1 MKKVLLLSVCLAAS
15 CILGGGK
22 LWADVTNSNGTLTI
36 NVTNTPSSEDESAL
50 TNLSTS
56 NDITKIVFTGNG
68 KVTSDFVSKL
78 NGKVSNVTVLDMG
91 GITIDELTSSSIPTG
106 LDFTKVTEFTL
117 PKTKIVD
124 EKMTFPQGVLD
135 YYTWSC
141 PNNGITK
148 LIFPE
153 GYTDIANNA
162 TINESKQGNYWFI
175 DLSLPSTLKKIGDFA
190 FLDKRLKSLALPA
203 NVESVGQKAFWVQ
216 NRDYDLL
223 EIKLNSKLRIIGAGA
238 FGQAHSTTTQT
249 VLQVPASVQFIGP
262 MAFANRFFQEV
273 YFLGTK
279 APICPMYKIDSDCS
293 YNTTGSY
300 KAAFSADTNIEYN
313 GNNGYQATN
322 TQRALADTMSLG
334 RANRENYYNGA
345 YIAALHYPST
355 TSVDEANK
363 YRDQTRVYDTSKETY
378 DANDKLNVGAEVTSV
393 DKDNQIIPNSFGKC
407 ETYVSPG
414 FEDSYLGRQYIWPS
428 QTQMNR
434 AYITA
439 YKGLQWDGTTQFP
452 TSTTLT
458 SEEEEILKEA
468 GVDQIGLTP
477 QDLYKGTRM
486 FVLANNDAQ
495 SNETYDTGIKKDGK
509 WWTLCVP
516 FNMTKK
522 QVEETFGSK
531 TELCLFTS
539 VTREIEVNGRNHIK
553 IVFNTKPLEHKT
565 SYAKDDTRSGISVK
579 AGQKAKWTSTSAD
592 ATSSKDGHRVGEW
605 DYSYIDNNE
614 DNNSVEDNDTV
625 IWAHESYM
633 IKPSDGENSDLNP
646 TETIKFADYKMVPG
660 NPLPSLV
667 RASTVYLT
675 QDNEADYKN
684 CYRFI
689 GNYTTGNLIPQFSY
703 VFSKDTQDNR
713 KFVFY
718 TGTTSEWKANK
729 SLIES
734 NSYYGGQDD
743 YENFFNGSTEGIS
756 KVKQT
761 TCLGYDDADENST
774 TGIDDVQIVI
784 GNDVLT
790 PIYTIDGKL
799 INLSGDTTGLTK
811 GIYVKAGK
819 KFVVK

>member
-1 MKKVLLLSVCLAAS
+1 M
-15 CILGGGK
+15 
-22 LWADVTNSNGTLTI
+22 WADVTTSLSDGTLTI
-36 NVTNTPSSEDESAL
+36 TVTGTASQDDATTVSSFMSQNGSSVTNVVVTGGTINKTLIHSILLEQYAGNKNIVSLDMSGSDYESTTWDREVFNPAIVDYRIGQVPL
-50 TNLSTS
+50 KSISLPKNITTIADYAFTSRSNITNIVWPEGL
-56 NDITKIVFTGNG
+56 TKI
-68 KVTSDFVSKL
+68 
-78 NGKVSNVTVLDMG
+78 G
-91 GITIDELTSSSIPTG
+91 GFAFQDCSLTS
-106 LDFTKVTEFTL
+106 LV
-117 PKTKIVD
+117 
-124 EKMTFPQGVLD
+124 
-135 YYTWSC
+135 
-141 PNNGITK
+141 
-148 LIFPE
+148 
-153 GYTDIANNA
+153 
-162 TINESKQGNYWFI
+162 
-175 DLSLPSTLKKIGDFA
+175 
-190 FLDKRLKSLALPA
+190 LPA
-203 NVESVGQKAFWVQ
+203 NVTYVGQKAFWVQ
-216 NRDYDLL
+216 NQSHNLL

-378 DANDKLNVGAEVTSV
+378 DANDELSVGAEVTSV
-393 DKDNQIIPNSFGKC
+393 DKDNQTIPNSFGKC

-452 TSTTLT
+452 TSTSLT

-539 VTREIEVNGRNHIK
+539 VTREVEVNGRNHIK

-565 SYAKDDTRSGISVK
+565 AYTADDANKNVT
-579 AGQKAKWTSTSAD
+579 AGQKAKWTSTSQD
-592 ATSSKDGHRVGEW
+592 CTSSKDGHRVGEW

-614 DNNSVEDNDTV
+614 DNNSVDDNDIV

-633 IKPSDGENSDLNP
+633 IKPSDGETSDVDP
-646 TETIKFADYKMVPG
+646 TETIKFADYEMVPG

-675 QDNEADYKN
+675 QDDEADYKN

-703 VFSKDTQDNR
+703 VFNIYPNGTR
-713 KFVFY
+713 KFMFY
-718 TGTTSEWKANK
+718 TGTKSEWKANK

-734 NSYYGGQDD
+734 NSYYGGADD
-743 YENFFNGSTEGIS
+743 YQNFFNGTQEGMAQ
-756 KVKQT
+756 VKQT